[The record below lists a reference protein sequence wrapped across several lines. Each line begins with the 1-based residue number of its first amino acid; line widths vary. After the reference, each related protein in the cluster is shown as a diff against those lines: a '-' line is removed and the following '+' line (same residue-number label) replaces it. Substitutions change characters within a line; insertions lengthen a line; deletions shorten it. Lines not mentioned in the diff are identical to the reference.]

1 MPHTAST
8 RPAANLCFPRFSPRP
23 LVLTTPPPSHEASAH
38 AAPSAQNTSSP
49 LPLTHPRTP
58 SGSCPGLPQPSSSL
72 TNSVSACNDTGG
84 DVTPAGCPLGG
95 PCPAGAREGPAGRRR
110 SAERSALH
118 CVHAHCPLGLGHPSS
133 QAGSGPL
140 LGSLS
145 RPLLVLTIH
154 RQIHLPQW
162 TGSPRRAGP
171 RMSWALIGPQRHPAQ
186 GERRGEAQGRHL
198 VNEGPPSPPPVLRI
212 LRSRNA

>member
-1 MPHTAST
+1 M
-8 RPAANLCFPRFSPRP
+8 
-23 LVLTTPPPSHEASAH
+23 
-38 AAPSAQNTSSP
+38 
-49 LPLTHPRTP
+49 
-58 SGSCPGLPQPSSSL
+58 
-72 TNSVSACNDTGG
+72 
-84 DVTPAGCPLGG
+84 TPAGCPLGG

-212 LRSRNA
+212 LGSRNAWWDVLPSTTAPLPQTHCSQRCQISESQGSRRSWWYSPRGSAASPSGSE

>member
-1 MPHTAST
+1 M
-8 RPAANLCFPRFSPRP
+8 
-23 LVLTTPPPSHEASAH
+23 
-38 AAPSAQNTSSP
+38 
-49 LPLTHPRTP
+49 
-58 SGSCPGLPQPSSSL
+58 
-72 TNSVSACNDTGG
+72 
-84 DVTPAGCPLGG
+84 TPAGCPLGG

-171 RMSWALIGPQRHPAQ
+171 RMSWALIGPHHHPAQ

-198 VNEGPPSPPPVLRI
+198 VNEGLPSPPTGAKNPRVPQCMMGCAPIHNCPPPPDSLLPKVPDLRI
-212 LRSRNA
+212 PGIPTVLVVQPPRWPSFSFRERMTPWRTAASGRPWDGRGSGY